1 MKSPKHTGKAK
12 LTLDQAILAVS
23 ELRNVSGRALA
34 KKWDVSHATV
44 NNVRSGKSWST
55 KLSLLGFPIPPVP
68 QRSKPVKEEKTLQST
83 QV

>member
-23 ELRNVSGRALA
+23 ELKHVSGRALA

-68 QRSKPVKEEKTLQST
+68 QRKKNDPK
-83 QV
+83 

>member
-1 MKSPKHTGKAK
+1 MKSSKHTGKAK

-23 ELRNVSGRALA
+23 ELKHVSGRALA

-44 NNVRSGKSWST
+44 NNVRSGKSWAT

-68 QRSKPVKEEKTLQST
+68 QRKKNDSK
-83 QV
+83 